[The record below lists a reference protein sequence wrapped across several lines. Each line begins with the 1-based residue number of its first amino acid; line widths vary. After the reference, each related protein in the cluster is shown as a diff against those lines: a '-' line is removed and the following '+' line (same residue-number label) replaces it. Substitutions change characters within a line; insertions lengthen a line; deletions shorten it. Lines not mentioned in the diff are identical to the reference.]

1 MVISNV
7 VTNVGGTDSI
17 GSGDDGSGRNSTCSG
32 SYNNYYA
39 SSDYVEVVVLVV
51 LVLIV
56 MM

>member
-17 GSGDDGSGRNSTCSG
+17 GSGRNSTCSG